1 MALKGNSSRL
11 RHRYAWPCRTAWP
24 KGRLSC
30 AESGLDERGAG
41 CLRPRPN
48 WFASCFLP
56 PPGLALGQDATP
68 AAGGEVIL
76 ATTTSTADTGLLDML
91 APLFRDET
99 GISLKPI
106 AVGSGAALELG
117 ERGEADVLLVHSP
130 AAEEEFMAAGY
141 GIERRTVMFNDFV
154 LVGPADDPAGVAA
167 ASSASDAMTRIA
179 AAQAPFVSRGDDSGT
194 HALERRLWE
203 AAGIT
208 PEGAWYT
215 ESGTGMGDTLNIT
228 AERGAYTLSDRGT
241 YLALRDRLGLE
252 VLLEGDPALL
262 NVYHVILVNPAN
274 GRDIDAAAGRAFLEF
289 LLYPET
295 QAAIG
300 EFGVDEFGEPLFTP
314 CADNSCGVVASEATP
329 RDAGLMQTSATT
341 TYGRRSMQRLHESR
355 FRGEMTFRPVSWRR
369 SGSSLEET
377 PRFGRSFAF
386 RCGSR
391 SSPR

>member
-1 MALKGNSSRL
+1 
-11 RHRYAWPCRTAWP
+11 
-24 KGRLSC
+24 
-30 AESGLDERGAG
+30 
-41 CLRPRPN
+41 
-48 WFASCFLP
+48 
-56 PPGLALGQDATP
+56 
-68 AAGGEVIL
+68 
-76 ATTTSTADTGLLDML
+76 ML
-91 APLFRDET
+91 APLFLDESGLT
-99 GISLKPI
+99 LKPI

-130 AAEEEFMAAGY
+130 VTEEEFMAAGY

-167 ASSASDAMTRIA
+167 ASSASDAMSRIA

-208 PEGAWYT
+208 PEGDWYT

-274 GRDIDAAAGRAFLEF
+274 GRDIDTAAGRAFLEF
-289 LLYPET
+289 LLAPQT
-295 QAAIG
+295 QVTIG

-314 CADNSCGVVASEATP
+314 CADNSCGVVAAEATP
-329 RDAGLMQTSATT
+329 TT
-341 TYGRRSMQRLHESR
+341 GT
-355 FRGEMTFRPVSWRR
+355 PVS
-369 SGSSLEET
+369 S
-377 PRFGRSFAF
+377 
-386 RCGSR
+386 
-391 SSPR
+391 